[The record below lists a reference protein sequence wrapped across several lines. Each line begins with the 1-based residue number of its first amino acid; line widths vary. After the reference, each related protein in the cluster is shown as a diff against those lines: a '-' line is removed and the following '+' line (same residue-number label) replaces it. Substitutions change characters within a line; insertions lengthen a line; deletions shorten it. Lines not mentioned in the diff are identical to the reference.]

1 MLLKTKLI
9 HRKALKINNLKLTLQ
24 EHRYTVLFGAILMVY
39 FFNMFID
46 VMEIDAA
53 QYALISMEM
62 SFTKSFLHVYQQG
75 RDYLDKPPLLFWLSS
90 LSFIVIGISNFAY
103 KLPSILLAIL
113 GIYSL
118 YRFASLW
125 YRKEIAIFA
134 SLILASCQA
143 LFLITNDIRT
153 DTNLLGLE
161 MFSIWQLC
169 EFLNKARWKHLIL
182 ASIGL
187 GGAMMAKGPI
197 ALIIP
202 AAAFGTDFILK
213 RQWKNIFKPQW
224 IVLLIIVA
232 ITLFPM
238 SYGLY
243 TQFDLFPEKYVYNLQ
258 GPSGLRFFYWTQ
270 SFGRIT
276 GENYWEN
283 DAGYFY
289 FLHTILWDFQ
299 PWILLFIPAL
309 LLKIRKILV
318 QKFRSEN
325 HEEYISLGGFVL
337 VFIAF
342 SLSKYKLPHYIFVLF
357 PFASIIAADFI
368 YQLKGKLQSRIAK
381 VQFGIMH
388 LFWLLIIINFIFFFP
403 PKNPVF
409 PIVLIALFVLSW
421 LVFINLKGTV
431 ERIFIPAIITA
442 VGFNLLMSLNF
453 YPNLLSYQ
461 STSQAG
467 KMVTENKIA
476 PDRFYH
482 YNKSSYSLDF
492 YAKRITPALDLT
504 NPDNLKP
511 GTWVFS
517 DENGYNELK
526 NSKITYKMVKV
537 FPSFKVTALELPFL
551 YAKTR
556 NQNLKQDYLIEIQ

>member
-1 MLLKTKLI
+1 
-9 HRKALKINNLKLTLQ
+9 LKINYLTHILQ
-24 EHRYTVLFGAILMVY
+24 QYRYAIIFGAILLIY
-39 FFNMFID
+39 FLNMFID

-75 RDYLDKPPLLFWLSS
+75 QDYLDKPPLLFWLSS
-90 LSFIVIGISNFAY
+90 LSFIILGISNFAY
-103 KLPSILLAIL
+103 KLPSVILAIV

-125 YRKEIAIFA
+125 YSKEKAIVA
-134 SLILASCQA
+134 SLILASSQA
-143 LFLITNDIRT
+143 LFLITNDVRT

-161 MFSIWQLC
+161 MFSIWQLS
-169 EFLNKARWKHLIL
+169 EYLKKANWKHLVL
-182 ASIGL
+182 AALGF

-224 IVLLIIVA
+224 IVLLIIIA
-232 ITLFPM
+232 ITLIPM

-243 TQFDLFPEKYVYNLQ
+243 TQFDLHREKFVYGLQ

-283 DAGYFY
+283 DAGYSY

-299 PWILLFIPAL
+299 PWVLLFIPAL
-309 LLKIRKILV
+309 IIKIRKVLI

-325 HEEYISLGGFVL
+325 NEEYISLGGFVL

-368 YQLKGKLQSRIAK
+368 CELKGRLQSRIAK

-388 LFWLLIIINFIFFFP
+388 LFWLLMAINFIYIFP
-403 PKNPVF
+403 PKNPVL
-409 PIVLIALFVLSW
+409 PAVLVLIFVSNW
-421 LVFINLKGTV
+421 LIFKQLNGKV
-431 ERIFIPAIITA
+431 ERIFIPTLITA
-442 VGFNLLMSLNF
+442 IGFNLLMSLNF
-453 YPNLLSYQ
+453 YPNLLKYQ
-461 STSQAG
+461 SSSQAG
-467 KMVTENKIA
+467 HMVTENKISKDMFFHYKA
-476 PDRFYH
+476 PSF
-482 YNKSSYSLDF
+482 SLDF
-492 YAKRITPALDLT
+492 YAKRITPGVDSISIKKV
-504 NPDNLKP
+504 KP
-511 GTWVFS
+511 GSWVFS
-517 DENGYNELK
+517 NETGFASIKENNVK
-526 NSKITYKMVKV
+526 YKLVKV
-537 FPSFKVTALELPFL
+537 FPSFRVTGLEAPFL
-551 YAKTR
+551 YGKTR
-556 NQNLKQDYLIEIQ
+556 NKTLKKEYLIEIQ